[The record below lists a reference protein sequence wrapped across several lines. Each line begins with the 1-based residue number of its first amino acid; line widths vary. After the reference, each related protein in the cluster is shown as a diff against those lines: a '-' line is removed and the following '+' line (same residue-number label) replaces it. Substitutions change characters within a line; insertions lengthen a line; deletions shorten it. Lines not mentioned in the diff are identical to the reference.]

1 MREVYFPSAQTGYI
15 CGDTGAVL
23 KTTNSGDNWFMLNSG
38 ISATLYDV
46 VFLNNETGYIAGGYE
61 TGDSIGTTWMRK
73 TMDGGMNWTTLY
85 YNPLGGWIYELH
97 FFDHNTGVALFD
109 IRVERTTD
117 GGNTWQVITGGLN
130 GSGVDMHFPD
140 SQTGYITGLIN
151 RVYKTTDQG
160 QSWVTLNTNYFGTTN
175 SVFFLNPYTGY
186 LAGMDGALLY
196 TTSGGVNWIN
206 VNSVS
211 STFLRE
217 IFFPDSL
224 TGFIVGNF
232 GNILKTTT
240 GGISSV
246 IDAGNSTKIIDF
258 ELFQNY
264 PNPFNPRT
272 NITFRLG
279 YRAKVELLV
288 FDIRGRRIS
297 DLANEVMAPGI
308 HNVVFE
314 EFGLSS
320 GVYICRLQID
330 NQHSATI
337 KMLLIR

>member
-38 ISATLYDV
+38 ISALLFDV
-46 VFLNNETGYIAGGYE
+46 QFLNNETGYIAGGF
-61 TGDSIGTTWMRK
+61 TSWDSIGIGWMRK
-73 TMDGGMNWTTLY
+73 T
-85 YNPLGGWIYELH
+85 
-97 FFDHNTGVALFD
+97 
-109 IRVERTTD
+109 TD
-117 GGNTWQVITGGLN
+117 GGSNWATHYYGQGGGCIFEIQFFDEVTGIALFTGKIARTTN
-130 GSGVDMHFPD
+130 GGFNWLTMAGVNNCFDMHFPD
-140 SQTGYITGLIN
+140 HQTGYVSGPAGI
-151 RVYKTTDQG
+151 YHKTTDQG
-160 QSWVTLNTNYFGTTN
+160 MTWSTLNTNFSWSAYSVYFHN
-175 SVFFLNPYTGY
+175 SQTGY
-186 LAGMDGALLY
+186 MVGPEGTIVFTSNGGTSWLLSK
-196 TTSGGVNWIN
+196 TVT
-206 VNSVS
+206 
-211 STFLRE
+211 STFLRK
-217 IFFPDSL
+217 IFLSDSL
-224 TGFIVGNF
+224 TGYIVGNF

-308 HNVVFE
+308 HNIVFE

-320 GVYICRLQID
+320 GAYICRLRID
-330 NQHSATI
+330 NQHSATK